1 MGQLLLVRH
10 GQASFGSADYDALSP
25 LGFEQ
30 GRLLGVALAERG
42 ITPDLVVHGTM
53 RRHRETAE
61 ACAEAAG
68 WSAPIEVDAGWD
80 EFDFLSVLAM
90 HPHEYGPEPTK
101 AEFQR
106 LFEDATEAWM
116 AGADL
121 PYDETFV
128 AFADRVHAALER
140 TVALAASAGTVAVF
154 TSGGPI
160 GLAAAEV
167 LADPAD
173 LAAQIPGLWGR
184 LNRMAVN
191 SALTRLITGS
201 RGINLLTYNDQS
213 HLDGVN
219 GAVTYR

>member
-1 MGQLLLVRH
+1 MGQILLVRH
-10 GQASFGSADYDALSP
+10 GQASFGAADYDALSP

-30 GRLLGVALAERG
+30 SRLLGDGLAARG
-42 ITPDLVVHGTM
+42 IEADLVVHGTM

-61 ACAEAAG
+61 TCAAAAG
-68 WSAPIEVDAGWD
+68 WSAVPTIDAGWD

-116 AGADL
+116 AGEDR
-121 PYDETFV
+121 PYVETFA
-128 AFADRVHAALER
+128 AFTDRVHGALER
-140 TVALAASAGTVAVF
+140 TVELAEAGTVAVF

-160 GLAAAEV
+160 GLAVAEV
-167 LADPAD
+167 LADPASPD
-173 LAAQIPGLWGR
+173 QLPGLWGR
-184 LNRMAVN
+184 LNRMTVN
-191 SALTRLITGS
+191 SALTRLVSGSTGL
-201 RGINLLTYNDQS
+201 NLLTYNDQS
-213 HLDGVN
+213 HLDSVN